1 MEWDLIKKEFKN
13 NLISFFIYIIDKLF
27 WWLPND
33 IYRGK
38 TLLAM
43 HFLSFVAIWVLFLV
57 LRYPY
62 NLISPAAFLIVLI
75 QFFILSYCV
84 VTKAEM
90 QIHKLDLTVIDPLI
104 YILGMPVTNK
114 LRYEYTII
122 VLVLSLA
129 VMIGNAKNMRI

>member
-13 NLISFFIYIIDKLF
+13 NLISFFIYIIDQLF

-33 IYRGK
+33 VYRGK

-43 HFLSFVAIWVLFLV
+43 HFLSFVAIWILFLV

-62 NLISPAAFLIVLI
+62 NLISPTIFLIVLL
-75 QFFILSYCV
+75 QFFLLSYCV
-84 VTKAEM
+84 VTKAEI
-90 QIHKLDLTVIDPLI
+90 QFHKLDLTIIDPLI